1 MYCHRCTRHR
11 MAGETEGIVI
21 IDQRKSGRERPFAGE
36 ATALEPLHLDRHDR
50 NEQARRRR
58 QDD

>member
-1 MYCHRCTRHR
+1 
-11 MAGETEGIVI
+11 MAGETEGIEI